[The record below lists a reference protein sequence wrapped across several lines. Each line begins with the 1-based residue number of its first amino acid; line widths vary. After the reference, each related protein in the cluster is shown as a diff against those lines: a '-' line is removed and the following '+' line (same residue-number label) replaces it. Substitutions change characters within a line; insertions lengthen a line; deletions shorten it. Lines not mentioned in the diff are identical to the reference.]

1 MRRRTCAV
9 LVMLVV
15 ASSLLLFAGCASQE
29 SGGNIPDN
37 PELMQRQIRDLDTDI
52 ANVEEMLKGALAE
65 RQIEDGA
72 ELRSR
77 IQGLE
82 MERYQLLSQ
91 RAALVERYR
100 ELTTQ
105 ESP

>member
-1 MRRRTCAV
+1 MRQRTCAG

-29 SGGNIPDN
+29 GGGNIPDD
-37 PELMQRQIRDLDTDI
+37 PDVMQRQIRDLDTDI

-65 RQIEDGA
+65 RQVEDSA
-72 ELRSR
+72 ELRDYV
-77 IQGLE
+77 QGLE